1 MIRSMKNLLVLSFVV
16 LMLTASCQ
24 DVDIIK
30 NIEEYYEH
38 SLQCYKSDLV
48 NHFPSQLPDSC
59 TFVGEVL
66 EKTDPTIS
74 GFSCDEMLLWKAYSK
89 DQYKKISTQFKN
101 LPGTIYSA
109 NDSSL
114 LLVFSYCDIIEID
127 GKTYDNLEPQERQVL
142 VKHNVTVASS
152 YPIPLF
158 EIDEYKGSTMSGLTE
173 DFKIYV
179 FEAKSG
185 KFLNK
190 EYLRGCE
197 CLPSK
202 WKHGY
207 SKGVSLSDEKQVVI
221 YWVVVW

>member
-1 MIRSMKNLLVLSFVV
+1 MKNLLVLSFVV
-16 LMLTASCQ
+16 LVLTASCQ
-24 DVDIIK
+24 DVDIK
-30 NIEEYYEH
+30 TNINEYYKH
-38 SLQCYKSDLV
+38 SLQCYTSDLV
-48 NHFPSQLPDSC
+48 HHFPSQLPDSC
-59 TFVGEVL
+59 TFLGESL
-66 EKTDPTIS
+66 EKTDSIIA
-74 GFSCDEMLLWKAYSK
+74 GFTCDAMLLWKAYSK
-89 DQYKKISTQFKN
+89 DQYNKISTEFKN
-101 LPGTIYSA
+101 LADTIYSA

-114 LLVFSYCDIIEID
+114 LLVFSYCDILEVD
-127 GKTYDNLEPQERQVL
+127 GKTYDNLEPQERQEL
-142 VKHNVTVASS
+142 VMHNVTVASS

-158 EIDEYKGSTMSGLTE
+158 EIDEYKGNTMSGLTE

-185 KFLNK
+185 RFLNK

-197 CLPSK
+197 CLPNK